1 MAAHTDKETRAK
13 EFLKNSIADISHQLK
28 TPLAALNIYN
38 GLLQGEAAGLPNIK
52 EFADLSEQELD
63 RIETL
68 VRNLLKITKLDAG
81 TLVTQKAP
89 ENVGDMMG
97 EIEQHFSYRARQEQK
112 TLQFSGPETT
122 MLFCDREWFMEAV
135 SNLVKN
141 ALDHTKSGDT
151 VSISWRELPSQVRIT
166 VTDTGS
172 GIHPEDIYHIF
183 KRFYRSRFSK
193 DTQGV
198 GLGLGLRLGDGDVAV
213 GLGLGDGGVLLDE
226 AGVVRAQ
233 VLDEPILIG
242 DVLDIAGEDL
252 NAQLVHVLAGLL
264 HHLVGKG
271 VPVRI
276 NLLEGQG
283 ADDFTHIA
291 LEGVLQ
297 FISNIIGLFV
307 QKVFCCLL
315 QRLYIR
321 GNPNLGNRIH
331 IDVDKVI
338 GWHGLLGLDVHR
350 NLSQV
355 EHVQPLQEG
364 DAEPGSPNQDLRL
377 LVQARNDVRLV
388 GRGFDIA
395 GQQQQHKDNDT
406 DSHGDYICRELDEI

>member
-1 MAAHTDKETRAK
+1 MLSLLTAGGILASCIRYFLQQERTLEEAQAQINALLSGDCTARISCDEDGELFKLFHSVNTMAAVMAAHANKETQAK
-13 EFLKNSIADISHQLK
+13 EFLKNTIADISHQLK

-38 GLLQGEAAGLPNIK
+38 GLLQGEAADLPNIR

-68 VRNLLKITKLDAG
+68 VQNLLKITRLDAG
-81 TLVTQKAP
+81 TLVTQKAL

-135 SNLVKN
+135 SNLAKN

-198 GLGLGLRLGDGDVAV
+198 GLGLPLAKAIIEAHDGMI
-213 GLGLGDGGVLLDE
+213 
-226 AGVVRAQ
+226 Q
-233 VLDEPILIG
+233 VDS
-242 DVLDIAGEDL
+242 
-252 NAQLVHVLAGLL
+252 
-264 HHLVGKG
+264 
-271 VPVRI
+271 
-276 NLLEGQG
+276 
-283 ADDFTHIA
+283 A
-291 LEGVLQ
+291 L
-297 FISNIIGLFV
+297 
-307 QKVFCCLL
+307 
-315 QRLYIR
+315 
-321 GNPNLGNRIH
+321 
-331 IDVDKVI
+331 
-338 GWHGLLGLDVHR
+338 
-350 NLSQV
+350 
-355 EHVQPLQEG
+355 
-364 DAEPGSPNQDLRL
+364 
-377 LVQARNDVRLV
+377 
-388 GRGFDIA
+388 GRGSIFTVNLPIPT
-395 GQQQQHKDNDT
+395 K
-406 DSHGDYICRELDEI
+406 L

>member
-1 MAAHTDKETRAK
+1 MMRMLTNAAIKRLFLEISLCLASLVVLSQLAVRLLPDWAPLCLLVLSLLTAGGILASCIRYFLQQERTLEEAQAQINALLSGDCTARISCDEDGELFKLFHSVNTMAAVMAAHANKETQAK
-13 EFLKNSIADISHQLK
+13 EFLKNTIADISHQLK

-38 GLLQGEAAGLPNIK
+38 GLLQGEAADLPNIR

-68 VRNLLKITKLDAG
+68 VQNLLKITRLDAG
-81 TLVTQKAP
+81 TLVTQKAL

-198 GLGLGLRLGDGDVAV
+198 GLGLPLAKAIIEAHDGMI
-213 GLGLGDGGVLLDE
+213 
-226 AGVVRAQ
+226 Q
-233 VLDEPILIG
+233 VDS
-242 DVLDIAGEDL
+242 
-252 NAQLVHVLAGLL
+252 
-264 HHLVGKG
+264 
-271 VPVRI
+271 
-276 NLLEGQG
+276 
-283 ADDFTHIA
+283 A
-291 LEGVLQ
+291 L
-297 FISNIIGLFV
+297 
-307 QKVFCCLL
+307 
-315 QRLYIR
+315 
-321 GNPNLGNRIH
+321 
-331 IDVDKVI
+331 
-338 GWHGLLGLDVHR
+338 
-350 NLSQV
+350 
-355 EHVQPLQEG
+355 
-364 DAEPGSPNQDLRL
+364 
-377 LVQARNDVRLV
+377 
-388 GRGFDIA
+388 GRGSIFTVNLPIPT
-395 GQQQQHKDNDT
+395 K
-406 DSHGDYICRELDEI
+406 L

>member
-1 MAAHTDKETRAK
+1 MTNAAIKRLFLEISLCLASIVVLSQLAVRLLPDWAPLCLLVLSLLTAGGILASCIRYFLQQERTLEEAQAQINALLSGDCTARISCDEDGELFKLFHSVNTMAAVMAAHANKETQAK
-13 EFLKNSIADISHQLK
+13 EFLKNTIADISHQLK

-38 GLLQGEAAGLPNIK
+38 GLLQGEAADLPNIR

-68 VRNLLKITKLDAG
+68 VQNLLKITRLDAG
-81 TLVTQKAP
+81 TLVTQKAL

-135 SNLVKN
+135 SNLAKN

-198 GLGLGLRLGDGDVAV
+198 GLGLPLAKAIIEAHDGMI
-213 GLGLGDGGVLLDE
+213 
-226 AGVVRAQ
+226 Q
-233 VLDEPILIG
+233 VDS
-242 DVLDIAGEDL
+242 
-252 NAQLVHVLAGLL
+252 
-264 HHLVGKG
+264 
-271 VPVRI
+271 
-276 NLLEGQG
+276 
-283 ADDFTHIA
+283 A
-291 LEGVLQ
+291 L
-297 FISNIIGLFV
+297 
-307 QKVFCCLL
+307 
-315 QRLYIR
+315 
-321 GNPNLGNRIH
+321 
-331 IDVDKVI
+331 
-338 GWHGLLGLDVHR
+338 
-350 NLSQV
+350 
-355 EHVQPLQEG
+355 
-364 DAEPGSPNQDLRL
+364 
-377 LVQARNDVRLV
+377 
-388 GRGFDIA
+388 GRGSIFTVNLPIPT
-395 GQQQQHKDNDT
+395 K
-406 DSHGDYICRELDEI
+406 L

>member
-1 MAAHTDKETRAK
+1 MMRMLTNAAIKRLFLEISLCLASIVVLSQLAVRLLPDWAPLCLLVLSLLTAGGILASCIRYFLQQERTLEKAQAQINALLSGDCTARISCDEDGELFKLFHSVNTMAAVMAAHANKETQAK
-13 EFLKNSIADISHQLK
+13 EFLKNTIADISHQLK

-38 GLLQGEAAGLPNIK
+38 GLLQGEAADLPNIR

-68 VRNLLKITKLDAG
+68 VQNLLKITRLDAG
-81 TLVTQKAP
+81 TLVTQKAL

-198 GLGLGLRLGDGDVAV
+198 GLGLPLAKAIIEAHDGMI
-213 GLGLGDGGVLLDE
+213 
-226 AGVVRAQ
+226 Q
-233 VLDEPILIG
+233 VDS
-242 DVLDIAGEDL
+242 
-252 NAQLVHVLAGLL
+252 
-264 HHLVGKG
+264 
-271 VPVRI
+271 
-276 NLLEGQG
+276 
-283 ADDFTHIA
+283 A
-291 LEGVLQ
+291 L
-297 FISNIIGLFV
+297 
-307 QKVFCCLL
+307 
-315 QRLYIR
+315 
-321 GNPNLGNRIH
+321 
-331 IDVDKVI
+331 
-338 GWHGLLGLDVHR
+338 
-350 NLSQV
+350 
-355 EHVQPLQEG
+355 
-364 DAEPGSPNQDLRL
+364 
-377 LVQARNDVRLV
+377 
-388 GRGFDIA
+388 GRGSIFTVNLPIPT
-395 GQQQQHKDNDT
+395 K
-406 DSHGDYICRELDEI
+406 L

>member
-1 MAAHTDKETRAK
+1 MMRMLTNAAIKRLFLEISLCMASIVVLSQLAVRLLPDWAPLCLLVLSLLTAGGILASCIRYFLQQERTIEEAQAQISALLAGDSAARISCDEDGELFKLFHSVNTMAAVMAAHANKETQAK
-13 EFLKNSIADISHQLK
+13 EFLKNTIADISHQLK

-38 GLLQGEAAGLPNIK
+38 GLLQGEAADLPNIR

-68 VRNLLKITKLDAG
+68 VQNLLKITRLDAG
-81 TLVTQKAP
+81 TLVTQKAL

-135 SNLVKN
+135 SNLAKN

-198 GLGLGLRLGDGDVAV
+198 GLGLPLAKAIIEAHDGMI
-213 GLGLGDGGVLLDE
+213 
-226 AGVVRAQ
+226 Q
-233 VLDEPILIG
+233 VDS
-242 DVLDIAGEDL
+242 
-252 NAQLVHVLAGLL
+252 
-264 HHLVGKG
+264 
-271 VPVRI
+271 
-276 NLLEGQG
+276 
-283 ADDFTHIA
+283 A
-291 LEGVLQ
+291 L
-297 FISNIIGLFV
+297 
-307 QKVFCCLL
+307 
-315 QRLYIR
+315 
-321 GNPNLGNRIH
+321 
-331 IDVDKVI
+331 
-338 GWHGLLGLDVHR
+338 
-350 NLSQV
+350 
-355 EHVQPLQEG
+355 
-364 DAEPGSPNQDLRL
+364 
-377 LVQARNDVRLV
+377 
-388 GRGFDIA
+388 GRGSIFTVNLPIPT
-395 GQQQQHKDNDT
+395 K
-406 DSHGDYICRELDEI
+406 L

>member
-1 MAAHTDKETRAK
+1 MLTNAAIKRLFLEISLCLASIVVLSQLAVRLLPDWAPLCLLVLSLLTAGGILASCIRYFLQQERTLEEAQAQINALLSGDCTARISCDEDGELFKLFHSVNTMAAVMAAHANKETQAK
-13 EFLKNSIADISHQLK
+13 EFLKNTIADISHQLK

-38 GLLQGEAAGLPNIK
+38 GLLQGEAADLPNIR

-68 VRNLLKITKLDAG
+68 VQNLLKITRLDAG
-81 TLVTQKAP
+81 TLVTQKAL

-198 GLGLGLRLGDGDVAV
+198 GLGLPLAKAIIEAHDGMI
-213 GLGLGDGGVLLDE
+213 
-226 AGVVRAQ
+226 Q
-233 VLDEPILIG
+233 VDS
-242 DVLDIAGEDL
+242 
-252 NAQLVHVLAGLL
+252 
-264 HHLVGKG
+264 
-271 VPVRI
+271 
-276 NLLEGQG
+276 
-283 ADDFTHIA
+283 A
-291 LEGVLQ
+291 L
-297 FISNIIGLFV
+297 
-307 QKVFCCLL
+307 
-315 QRLYIR
+315 
-321 GNPNLGNRIH
+321 
-331 IDVDKVI
+331 
-338 GWHGLLGLDVHR
+338 
-350 NLSQV
+350 
-355 EHVQPLQEG
+355 
-364 DAEPGSPNQDLRL
+364 
-377 LVQARNDVRLV
+377 
-388 GRGFDIA
+388 GRGSIFTVNLPIPT
-395 GQQQQHKDNDT
+395 K
-406 DSHGDYICRELDEI
+406 L